1 MSQILQKSN
10 NGTSQISLDAKLL
23 NQRMLF
29 IEGEIT
35 NQIAV
40 EFAKKI
46 LYLNMESSNPIKVF
60 VNSSSG
66 ETTAG
71 LLMIDAIVGSVA
83 EITTICLGKVYSM
96 AAVLFLSANKRWILA
111 NSEIMLHEVLLN
123 GNINENLNNIKN
135 LTDRLM
141 KTREKLNSIISEHT
155 NHSIKEIEQA
165 ISYDHFHI
173 VKLIGIT
180 FWKMKDISSL
190 LPNIFQSMM
199 L

>member
-35 NQIAV
+35 NEIAV

-60 VNSSSG
+60 VNSSGG

-71 LLMIDAIVGSVA
+71 LLMIDAIVGSDA
-83 EITTICLGKVYSM
+83 EVTTICLGKAYSM
-96 AAVLFLSANKRWILA
+96 AAVLFLSANKRRILA

-135 LTDRLM
+135 LTDSLM

-165 ISYDHFHI
+165 ISYDHFFSAREC
-173 VKLIGIT
+173 LDFGIADEIIR
-180 FWKMKDISSL
+180 FSQCMEE
-190 LPNIFQSMM
+190 
-199 L
+199 